1 MTDKITHF
9 DSKVNNTEDYGTHVN
24 LDIGIRMEDG
34 QSVQYILTVT
44 KEGCTIRKMKGQE
57 DEEKVL

>member
-1 MTDKITHF
+1 MTSTVTYF
-9 DSKVNNTEDYGTHVN
+9 DSKVNNTETYGTHVN
-24 LDIGIRMEDG
+24 IEIGLKLEDE
-34 QSVQYILTVT
+34 QVVQYVLTVT

>member
-1 MTDKITHF
+1 MTAKVNYF
-9 DSKVNNTEDYGTHVN
+9 DNKVNNTEDYGTHVN
-24 LDIGIRMEDG
+24 LEIGITMKDE

-57 DEEKVL
+57 DEENVL